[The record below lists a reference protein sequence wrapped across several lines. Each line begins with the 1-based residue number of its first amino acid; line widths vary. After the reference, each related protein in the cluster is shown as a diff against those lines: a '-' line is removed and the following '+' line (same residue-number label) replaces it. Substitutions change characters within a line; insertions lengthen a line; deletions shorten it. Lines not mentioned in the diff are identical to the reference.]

1 MKYHLFA
8 FVKNHSKRCFLIL
21 VTEVLRLESGLFIQ
35 GVFLCAAVFASSAPR
50 EVGRVD
56 AALAS
61 V

>member
-1 MKYHLFA
+1 M
-8 FVKNHSKRCFLIL
+8 
-21 VTEVLRLESGLFIQ
+21 TEVLRLESGLFIQ